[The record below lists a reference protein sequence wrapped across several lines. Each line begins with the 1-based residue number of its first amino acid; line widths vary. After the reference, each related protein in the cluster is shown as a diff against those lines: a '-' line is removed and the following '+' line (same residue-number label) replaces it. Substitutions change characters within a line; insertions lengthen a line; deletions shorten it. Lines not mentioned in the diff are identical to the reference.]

1 MNTKKIYL
9 LRNINIYKVTKM
21 KQNLEQLREYLRHN
35 GYTQE
40 MIADKI
46 GTSKAYVNHLLT
58 GRKAFGRN
66 TAAKWSNLF
75 GISYTWLLTGE
86 GDMLND
92 DNNNI
97 KYACAGVPYY
107 NVDFTLGFDLVFN
120 DQTTQPDYYVD
131 FPPYNR
137 CDAWINAR
145 GDSMSP
151 TISSGDMVALQKVED
166 YRYLISGEIYAVV
179 TKNGLRTIKRVNDM
193 GNTLKLIPDNKAYEE
208 QVIPKEELLAVFYVK
223 GNVKAY

>member
-1 MNTKKIYL
+1 MEQTVKERLMNFIKSSGVSVRAFERACGL
-9 LRNINIYKVTKM
+9 S
-21 KQNLEQLREYLRHN
+21 N
-35 GYTQE
+35 GYIKELRKSPT
-40 MIADKI
+40 ADKVRSI
-46 GTSKAYVNHLLT
+46 MDAYPELN
-58 GRKAFGRN
+58 AQ
-66 TAAKWSNLF
+66 
-75 GISYTWLLTGE
+75 WLMTGE
-86 GDMLND
+86 GEMLND

-193 GNTLKLIPDNKAYEE
+193 GKTLKLIPDNKAYEE